1 MTRATAQVDAIPAF
15 EAGFVVVI
23 TGLPGLVLRLAG

>member
-1 MTRATAQVDAIPAF
+1 MTRATAHADLIPAF
-15 EAGFVVVI
+15 AVGSVVVI